1 MAVCLLPHG
10 SPQRL
15 LRPLARMPLA
25 GAEWRGGGPVSAA
38 ATAGD
43 LSADDHL
50 VMHVSSRALL
60 APQSGLR
67 CHVSVLLREPPT
79 VQQRYYRILPRLA
92 GWFHR
97 ILTHNPAILAACP
110 NARFTPHGG
119 NWLRRQVDPDTP
131 KTARIS
137 IIASRKASSE
147 GHRLRHTIADWSRTA
162 ATDLDLLGGAYR
174 RLDDKAAGHLPYA
187 FSVVIE
193 NCREE
198 GYFTEK
204 IVDALLCGSVPVYWG
219 APDIERYFDPQGLVV
234 CRSEDEL
241 REAIRSLT
249 FEDFRAR
256 RDVLEANRLRALRYA
271 DVSGMI
277 AEVLQTDRHA
287 EPRPASR

>member
-10 SPQRL
+10 SPRRSF
-15 LRPLARMPLA
+15 RPLVREPLA
-25 GAEWRGGGPVSAA
+25 GAEWRGRGRRPEDGSAA
-38 ATAGD
+38 D
-43 LSADDHL
+43 LSTDDHL
-50 VMHVSSRALL
+50 VIHASSRALL
-60 APQSGLR
+60 APQAGLR
-67 CHVSVLLREPPT
+67 CRVSLLLREPPT
-79 VQQRYYRILPRLA
+79 VQRRYYRILPRVA

-97 ILTHNPAILAACP
+97 VLTHNPAILAACP

-137 IIASRKASSE
+137 IIASTKATSA
-147 GHRLRHTIADWSRTA
+147 GHRLRHRIADWSRTA
-162 ATDLDLLGGAYR
+162 ASDLDLLGGGYR

-219 APDIERYFDPQGLVV
+219 APDIERYFDPRGLVV

-241 REAIRSLT
+241 KEAIRGLSID
-249 FEDFRAR
+249 DFRAR
-256 RDVLEANRLRALRYA
+256 RGYLEANRLRALRYA
-271 DVSGMI
+271 DVAGTI
-277 AEVLQTDRHA
+277 AEVLQTDRDA
-287 EPRPASR
+287 EPRPEAR

>member
-1 MAVCLLPHG
+1 MAVCLLPYG
-10 SPQRL
+10 APRLL
-15 LRPLARMPLA
+15 LRPLSGISLA
-25 GAEWRGGGPVSAA
+25 GAEWRGGDQRGTGR
-38 ATAGD
+38 TAGE
-43 LSADDHL
+43 LTAEDHL
-50 VMHVSSRALL
+50 VLCVSSRALV
-60 APQSGLR
+60 APQAGLR
-67 CHVSVLLREPPT
+67 CRVSLLLREPPA
-79 VQQRYYRILPRLA
+79 VQGRYYRLMPHVA

-97 ILTHNPAILAACP
+97 ILTHNPGILASCP

-147 GHRLRHTIADWSRTA
+147 GHRLRHRLADWSRA
-162 ATDLDLLGGAYR
+162 AAADLDLLGGAYR
-174 RLDDKAAGHLPYA
+174 RLDDKAAGHLPYF

-204 IVDALLCGSVPVYWG
+204 IVDALLCGSLPVYWG

-234 CRSEDEL
+234 CRTEAEL
-241 REAIRSLT
+241 REAICSLT
-249 FEDFRAR
+249 PEDYWTR
-256 RDVLEANRLRALRYA
+256 RDALGANRLRALQYA

-287 EPRPASR
+287 EPRPAVR